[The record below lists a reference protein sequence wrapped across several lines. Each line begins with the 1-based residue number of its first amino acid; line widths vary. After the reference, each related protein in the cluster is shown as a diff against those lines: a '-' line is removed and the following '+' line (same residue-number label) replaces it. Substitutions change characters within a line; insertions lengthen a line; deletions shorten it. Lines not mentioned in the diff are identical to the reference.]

1 LSVSA
6 ARNPTPGIIINH
18 PKGKDVYGG
27 VVIDYKGEV
36 SCAKPIIKCFCYESE
51 VTVGCKITVYL

>member
-1 LSVSA
+1 MCVVMFVCIVSA

-27 VVIDYKGEV
+27 VVIDYSREV
-36 SCAKPIIKCFCYESE
+36 GY
-51 VTVGCKITVYL
+51 V